1 MVMSGTAGTSARADE
16 GISELGLADCRLT
29 IHFLK
34 ESDGQ
39 RMYEEGWLPEGHTL
53 GTFLPYGPGSASL
66 SIWVFACE
74 DVDIDGTPAGP
85 AMLSLTG
92 IQVEDRLAHSVY
104 PTHWDNY
111 LVWAHTNNA
120 ALERVLRA
128 AELPA
133 FMVPRMQFSWRVEG
147 DRTTAN
153 VPWGKSPYEL
163 SVAGSISDAPHVHD
177 NTFQHGAGPSVGPRL
192 ELLID
197 PLVPRDQLCQNVDL
211 DIAPKCMSVSTEPG
225 SQMQTFLG
233 TATYTAAAD
242 HEPIP
247 HAKIKVVSSDPMS
260 PTTSSP
266 KPRTA
271 ARSAP
276 AASGPPSAPVTP
288 PVVGSQPVP
297 SASRLLTS
305 ASPRSTNES
314 ATIHAASHGNDEG
327 SKVGGFVGA
336 GVIALLV
343 LAISAG
349 SWWARQSARG

>member
-1 MVMSGTAGTSARADE
+1 MFMSGTAGTPARADE

-39 RMYEEGWLPEGHTL
+39 RMYEGGWLPEGYTL

-74 DVDIDGTPAGP
+74 DVNIDGTPAGP
-85 AMLSLTG
+85 ALLSLTG
-92 IQVEDRLAHSVY
+92 IQVEDRPAHSVY

-120 ALERVLRA
+120 ALESVLRA

-133 FMVPRMQFSWRVEG
+133 FMVPRMQFSWRVGG

-163 SVAGSISDAPHVHD
+163 SVAGNISDAPHVHD
-177 NTFQHGAGPSVGPRL
+177 NTFQHGVGPGVGPRL

-197 PLVPRDQLCQNVDL
+197 PLVPRDKLCQNVDL
-211 DIAPKCMSVSTEPG
+211 DIAPECMSVSTEPG
-225 SQMQTFLG
+225 TQMQTFLG

-242 HEPIP
+242 HEPIS
-247 HAKIKVVSSDPMS
+247 HAKINVVSSDPTP

-271 ARSAP
+271 ARFAP

-288 PVVGSQPVP
+288 SLVASQPVP
-297 SASRLLTS
+297 SATRFLTS

-314 ATIHAASHGNDEG
+314 ATIHAASPGNNGG
-327 SKVGGFVGA
+327 SKSGGIVVA
-336 GVIALLV
+336 GVIAGLV

-349 SWWARQSARG
+349 SWLVRRSASG